1 MRLVKR
7 IPVPYKPNAAH
18 QLFIR
23 SEILR
28 AHAAKVRR
36 TSNEKLSIRNGETI
50 LTRRTIGIKPNRP
63 KQHRAIPEW
72 NNWTVA
78 IELRITKL
86 NR

>member
-50 LTRRTIGIKPNRP
+50 LARTNGLKPNRP

-78 IELRITKL
+78 IELGITKL